1 MIDKLEIRE
10 LKHQLVSL
18 TGGFCNAHINEE
30 YIHLCEKLIHK
41 MARKR
46 NMPFANGR
54 IQIWA
59 AAVIHAIGT
68 INFLF
73 DEKSKP
79 YASLDD
85 ICDYFEVSKSTT
97 SQKSKLIRDMFR
109 LSHWNPE
116 FSTQKMLKDNPYSN
130 LAMISGFLVTLDQ

>member
-1 MIDKLEIRE
+1 MIDKLEIKE
-10 LKHQLVSL
+10 LKHQLISL
-18 TGGFCNAHINEE
+18 TGGFCHAHINDE
-30 YIHLCEKLIHK
+30 YVDLCEKLIGK

-46 NMPFANGR
+46 NVPFLTGQ

-73 DEKSKP
+73 DKKSKP
-79 YASLDD
+79 YASLDA
-85 ICDYFEVSKSTT
+85 ICDYFETSKSTT

-109 LSHWNPE
+109 MSHWDPE
-116 FSTQKMLKDNPYSN
+116 FSTQKMLRDNPYSN
-130 LAMISGFLVTLDQ
+130 LARIGDFLFRLDP

>member
-1 MIDKLEIRE
+1 MIDKLEIQE
-10 LKHQLVSL
+10 IKHQLVSL

-30 YIHLCEKLIHK
+30 YIHLCEKLIGK

-46 NMPFANGR
+46 NTPFASGR

-59 AAVIHAIGT
+59 AAVVHAIGT

-73 DEKSKP
+73 DKKSKP

-109 LSHWNPE
+109 MSHWDPE
-116 FSTQKMLKDNPYSN
+116 FSTQKMLKDNPYSK
-130 LAMISGFLVTLDQ
+130 LAMISGFLVSLDQ

>member
-30 YIHLCEKLIHK
+30 YIHLCEKLIGK

-46 NMPFANGR
+46 NVPFANGR

-73 DEKSKP
+73 DKKSKP

-97 SQKSKLIRDMFR
+97 SQKSKFIRDMFR
-109 LSHWNPE
+109 LSHWDPE

-130 LAMISGFLVTLDQ
+130 LAMISGFLVSLDQ